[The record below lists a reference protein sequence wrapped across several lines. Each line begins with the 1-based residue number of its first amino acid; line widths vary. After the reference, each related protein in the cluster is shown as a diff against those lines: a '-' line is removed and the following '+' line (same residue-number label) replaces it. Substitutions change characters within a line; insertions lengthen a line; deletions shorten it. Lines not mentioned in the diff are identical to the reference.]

1 MAKEYGG
8 LPIVAHPHLPD
19 VFADEALGFEISG
32 GVVRITLASRRMADG
47 APPSDVRWEVI
58 GRLLMPA
65 RGAQGLAV
73 GLFNYLKS
81 IGLDVPSTATPDP
94 PAVQ

>member
-1 MAKEYGG
+1 MAKEFGG
-8 LPIVAHPHLPD
+8 LPIVATPHSPD

-32 GVVRITLASRRMADG
+32 GVVRITFATRKMVDG
-47 APPSDVRWEVI
+47 APPSDVQWMVI
-58 GRLLMPA
+58 GRLLMPT
-65 RGAQGLAV
+65 RGAHGLAV

-81 IGLDVPSTATPDP
+81 IGLDPASKAPSDA

>member
-1 MAKEYGG
+1 MAKQYGG
-8 LPIVAHPHLPD
+8 LPIVAHPDRPD
-19 VFADEALGFEISG
+19 VFADEALGFEMSG
-32 GVVRITLASRRMADG
+32 GVVRITFASRRMADG
-47 APPSDVRWEVI
+47 APPSDVQWEVI
-58 GRLLMPA
+58 GRLLMPT

-81 IGLDVPSTATPDP
+81 IGLESPSPAAPDP

>member
-8 LPIVAHPHLPD
+8 LPIVAPPHLPD

-32 GVVRITLASRRMADG
+32 GVVRITFATRKMADG
-47 APPSDVRWEVI
+47 APPSDVQWEVI

-81 IGLDVPSTATPDP
+81 IGPDP
-94 PAVQ
+94 AAPSAPEAPPVQ

>member
-1 MAKEYGG
+1 MAKEFAG
-8 LPIVAHPHLPD
+8 LPIVASPRPAD

-32 GVVRITLASRRMADG
+32 GVVRITFASRQMVDG
-47 APPSDVRWEVI
+47 APPSAVQWVVI

-81 IGLDVPSTATPDP
+81 IGLDPAATTAPAS

>member
-1 MAKEYGG
+1 MAREYGG
-8 LPIVAHPHLPD
+8 LPIVAHPRSPD
-19 VFADEALGFEISG
+19 VFADEALGFEIAG
-32 GVVRITLASRRMADG
+32 GVVRITLASRKMADG
-47 APPSDVRWEVI
+47 APPSDVQWEVI

-81 IGLDVPSTATPDP
+81 IGLDSPAPAAPDP

>member
-8 LPIVAHPHLPD
+8 LPIAAPAPVPD

-32 GVVRITLASRRMADG
+32 GVVRITFATRKMADG
-47 APPSDVRWEVI
+47 APPSDVQWEVI

-81 IGLDVPSTATPDP
+81 IGLDPVPPPSPDS

>member
-8 LPIVAHPHLPD
+8 LPIVAPAQVPD

-32 GVVRITLASRRMADG
+32 GVVRITFAARKMADG

-81 IGLDVPSTATPDP
+81 IGPDP
-94 PAVQ
+94 APPPPPDSPAVQ